1 MARLSDDSP
10 VPPASSADRRRRL
23 GVRGEDAT
31 ARWYRQAGYD
41 IVVRN
46 WRCPAGEIDLVA
58 LTPDGSVVVVCEVK
72 TRSSVAFGWPQEAVT
87 PAKQRR
93 LRQLA
98 TRWLTEQR
106 ASGSARRSV
115 RCIRFDV
122 ASVMVGAGDLV
133 VDVIEDA
140 F

>member
-1 MARLSDDSP
+1 MARRSEDSP
-10 VPPASSADRRRRL
+10 APPASRAEGRRRL

-46 WRCPAGEIDLVA
+46 WRGPAGEIDLVA
-58 LTPDGSVVVVCEVK
+58 LTPDGSVLVVCEVK
-72 TRSSVAFGWPQEAVT
+72 TRSSLAFGWPQEAVT

-93 LRQLA
+93 LRRLA
-98 TRWLTEQR
+98 AHWLAQERQ
-106 ASGSARRSV
+106 SDSARRSV
-115 RCIRFDV
+115 RSIRFDV
-122 ASVMVGAGDLV
+122 ASVMTGAGDLV
-133 VDVIEDA
+133 VDVLEDA